1 MLQKC
6 YNIKSMFDKFLH
18 KNLRVPYRLNFETLR
33 KVENPRAVVVFLH
46 GIASNREIWRTA
58 SGLIDG
64 NINIYAV
71 DLLGH
76 GNSPKPNWRGAQSL
90 EVQARA
96 LGRTMIHFKKMK
108 KPVFLVGH
116 SMGSLISAEFAQKYP
131 RLADKIFL
139 ISPPIYSKEEAESGL
154 QEKILQKGYEAII
167 KNPEKSIDF
176 INGVIQTGAVKVEKF
191 ENQEQFR
198 PIRRALKE
206 AIIQQNTFET
216 LSKIQTPTQI
226 FYGAFDPVVIGRNIR
241 KLGRINPQIST
252 SRVLASHDPTAE
264 IIKRISKTIN
274 NSTKEENV

>member
-1 MLQKC
+1 
-6 YNIKSMFDKFLH
+6 MFDKFLH

-46 GIASNREIWRTA
+46 GIASDRKMWRESAKFIEGDFDIVA
-58 SGLIDG
+58 I
-64 NINIYAV
+64 

-76 GNSPKPNWRGAQSL
+76 GKSPKPHWKGAQSL
-90 EVQARA
+90 KIQAKA
-96 LGRTMIHFKKMK
+96 LRRTIFYFRKFR
-108 KPVFLVGH
+108 KPIFIIGH

-131 RLADKIFL
+131 QLADKIFL
-139 ISPPIYSKEEAESGL
+139 ISPPIYSKEEAESGI

-206 AIIQQNTFET
+206 AIVQQNTFET

-264 IIKRISKTIN
+264 IIKRISKIIN
-274 NSTKEENV
+274 NSIKEENV

>member
-1 MLQKC
+1 
-6 YNIKSMFDKFLH
+6 
-18 KNLRVPYRLNFETLR
+18 
-33 KVENPRAVVVFLH
+33 
-46 GIASNREIWRTA
+46 
-58 SGLIDG
+58 
-64 NINIYAV
+64 
-71 DLLGH
+71 
-76 GNSPKPNWRGAQSL
+76 
-90 EVQARA
+90 
-96 LGRTMIHFKKMK
+96 MIHLKKMK

-131 RLADKIFL
+131 QLADKIFL
-139 ISPPIYSKEEAESGL
+139 ISPPIYSKEEAESGI

-176 INGVIQTGAVKVEKF
+176 INGVIQTGAVKVEKI

-206 AIIQQNTFET
+206 AIVQQNTFET

>member
-18 KNLRVPYRLNFETLR
+18 KNLRVPYRLSFETLR

-64 NINIYAV
+64 NVNIYAV

-76 GNSPKPNWRGAQSL
+76 GNSPKPDWRGVQSL

-131 RLADKIFL
+131 QLADKIFL
-139 ISPPIYSKEEAESGL
+139 ISPPICSKEDEESGI

-167 KNPEKSIDF
+167 KNPEKSLDF
-176 INGVIQTGAVKVEKF
+176 INGVIQTGAVKVEKI

-198 PIRRALKE
+198 PIRRALEE

-264 IIKRISKTIN
+264 IIKRISKIIN
-274 NSTKEENV
+274 NSIKEENV

>member
-18 KNLRVPYRLNFETLR
+18 KNLRVPYRLSFETLR

-46 GIASNREIWRTA
+46 GIASSREIWRTA

-64 NINIYAV
+64 NVNIYA
-71 DLLGH
+71 
-76 GNSPKPNWRGAQSL
+76 KPDWRGVQSL

-131 RLADKIFL
+131 QLADKIFL
-139 ISPPIYSKEEAESGL
+139 ISPPICSKEDEESGI

-167 KNPEKSIDF
+167 KNPEKSLDF
-176 INGVIQTGAVKVEKF
+176 INGVIQTGAVKVEKI

-198 PIRRALKE
+198 PIRRALEE

-274 NSTKEENV
+274 NSIKEENV

>member
-46 GIASNREIWRTA
+46 GIASNRKMWRKSA
-58 SGLIDG
+58 EFIDG
-64 NINIYAV
+64 EFNIFAV

-76 GNSPKPNWRGAQSL
+76 GKSPKPLWKDAQSL
-90 EVQARA
+90 EFQAKSLR
-96 LGRTMIHFKKMK
+96 RTIFYFKKSR
-108 KPVFLVGH
+108 KPIFVVGH
-116 SMGSLISAEFAQKYP
+116 SMGSLISAEFAKKYP
-131 RLADKIFL
+131 KLADKIFL
-139 ISPPIYSKEEAESGL
+139 ISPPIYLKEEAESGI
-154 QEKILQKGYEAII
+154 QEKILQKSYEAII
-167 KNPEKSIDF
+167 ENPEKSIDF
-176 INGVIQTGAVKVEKF
+176 INGVIQTGAVNVEKI

-206 AIIQQNTFET
+206 AIVQQDTFET
-216 LSKIQTPTQI
+216 LSRIQTPTQI

-241 KLGRINPQIST
+241 KLGRINQQIST